1 MSLAEVPHA
10 AEDPWSRAD
19 RDLVLRTRYSGHG
32 RAEGDYGTPSPRG
45 RRCPGSDFW
54 GFLSRLCRIARRH
67 GRRRAVARWRWRPVA
82 CRRQLARQLP
92 RELSRQLPRP
102 RVLRATSLCRNRRR
116 LRLGTLVVGL
126 SLVGLSL
133 GVPVAVSLLRLRAAG
148 DQLGAGSVLQRSG
161 RHAADDHR
169 SPARSGFSERQVR
182 ALRRRRESAVA
193 VGLGPVDSAASASV
207 ADTAI
212 RVGVRE
218 RQRLTG
224 ALPASTG
231 SGASEGASASSCWIH
246 ATSTLGLPQSI
257 SF

>member
-67 GRRRAVARWRWRPVA
+67 GRRRTVARWRWRPVA
-82 CRRQLARQLP
+82 CRRKLARQLP
-92 RELSRQLPRP
+92 REFSRP
-102 RVLRATSLCRNRRR
+102 RVLLLRATSLCRNRRR

-133 GVPVAVSLLRLRAAG
+133 VGLPVGVPVAVSLLRLRAAG
-148 DQLGAGSVLQRSG
+148 DQLGAGSVL
-161 RHAADDHR
+161 
-169 SPARSGFSERQVR
+169 
-182 ALRRRRESAVA
+182 
-193 VGLGPVDSAASASV
+193 
-207 ADTAI
+207 
-212 RVGVRE
+212 
-218 RQRLTG
+218 
-224 ALPASTG
+224 
-231 SGASEGASASSCWIH
+231 
-246 ATSTLGLPQSI
+246 
-257 SF
+257 

>member
-67 GRRRAVARWRWRPVA
+67 GRRRAVERWRRRPVA
-82 CRRQLARQLP
+82 WRRQLARQLP

-133 GVPVAVSLLRLRAAG
+133 VGFSLVGLSLGVPVAVSLLRLRAAG
-148 DQLGAGSVLQRSG
+148 DQLGAGSVL
-161 RHAADDHR
+161 
-169 SPARSGFSERQVR
+169 
-182 ALRRRRESAVA
+182 
-193 VGLGPVDSAASASV
+193 
-207 ADTAI
+207 
-212 RVGVRE
+212 
-218 RQRLTG
+218 
-224 ALPASTG
+224 
-231 SGASEGASASSCWIH
+231 
-246 ATSTLGLPQSI
+246 
-257 SF
+257 

>member
-45 RRCPGSDFW
+45 RRCPGSDFR
-54 GFLSRLCRIARRH
+54 GFLSRLCRIARRHGGWRRHGWWRWNAWRRH

-82 CRRQLARQLP
+82 WRRQLP
-92 RELSRQLPRP
+92 REFSRQLPRP
-102 RVLRATSLCRNRRR
+102 RVLRDTSLCRNRRR
-116 LRLGTLVVGL
+116 LRLGTLVVGLSLVGLSLVGL

-193 VGLGPVDSAASASV
+193 VGLGPVGSAASASA

-212 RVGVRE
+212 RVGVPIRSHGWRE
-218 RQRLTG
+218 RS
-224 ALPASTG
+224 P
-231 SGASEGASASSCWIH
+231 EN
-246 ATSTLGLPQSI
+246 
-257 SF
+257 